1 MYEEFSKIFSNLALL
16 HKSLRNSEV
25 SFFPLKKTRHAWE
38 SNHELSNAVLAQY
51 HIVKIRIAACRL
63 IYVKYNK
70 DKFYFIEQILESDMT
85 DSSK

>member
-1 MYEEFSKIFSNLALL
+1 MTIIMSLYVWRIFQNIFQLSLIAQEF
-16 HKSLRNSEV
+16 
-25 SFFPLKKTRHAWE
+25 AWE